1 MNESITFAEKPT
13 SFKIRKKKS
22 SQLFTEAGEAVGSRW
37 VKLGQA
43 SWPKAWSERVPGSQ
57 PDAAADPM
65 WGVSQK
71 RCVQTTPMSL
81 WLVRL

>member
-1 MNESITFAEKPT
+1 MNASITFAEKPT
-13 SFKIRKKKS
+13 SFKIRKK
-22 SQLFTEAGEAVGSRW
+22 QLFTEAGEAVGSRW

-57 PDAAADPM
+57 PDAAADP
-65 WGVSQK
+65 
-71 RCVQTTPMSL
+71 TSL